1 MNPPRYGAG
10 CPAEVYSRMVLKMR
24 LVDKRAAKDDEAAFW
39 RSKTPE
45 ERVAAVEFLRLQ
57 CLYASG
63 LTEMPKLARVARL
76 VDKRA

>member
-1 MNPPRYGAG
+1 
-10 CPAEVYSRMVLKMR
+10 MVQRIR
-24 LVDKRAAKDDEAAFW
+24 LVEKGDAKDDEAAFW

-57 CLYASG
+57 CLYTSG
-63 LTEMPKLARVARL
+63 LTQMPNLARVARL

>member
-1 MNPPRYGAG
+1 
-10 CPAEVYSRMVLKMR
+10 MVRSIR
-24 LVDKRAAKDDEAAFW
+24 LIDKGAAKDDEAAFW

-57 CLYASG
+57 CLYTSG
-63 LTEMPKLARVARL
+63 LTKMPKLARVARL

>member
-1 MNPPRYGAG
+1 
-10 CPAEVYSRMVLKMR
+10 MVQRIR
-24 LVDKRAAKDDEAAFW
+24 LIDKGAAKDDESAYW

-63 LTEMPKLARVARL
+63 RTEMPRLARVARL
-76 VDKRA
+76 VEKRA

>member
-1 MNPPRYGAG
+1 
-10 CPAEVYSRMVLKMR
+10 MVQSIR
-24 LVDKRAAKDDEAAFW
+24 LVAKDAAKDDESAFW

-63 LTEMPKLARVARL
+63 RTEMPKLARVARL

>member
-1 MNPPRYGAG
+1 MIPRA
-10 CPAEVYSRMVLKMR
+10 R
-24 LVDKRAAKDDEAAFW
+24 LIDKRSAADEDAAFW

-63 LTEMPKLARVARL
+63 LTRMPKLRRVARL
-76 VDKRA
+76 VAKRA